1 MKIGIISDTHNNTS
15 NVARARK
22 IFHDKNVSYILHAG
36 DITTP
41 ATAVEFIQLD
51 GAKPIMAFGNCDFDR
66 EIIKDVIEE
75 FGGIC
80 VDCYQGDLH
89 NRKIFMQHN
98 PRNLHDIIDSGQYDL
113 VIYGHTHKQDIRHIA
128 NTLVIN
134 PGSSRDRLLRS
145 DPEIVIVNLE
155 DMSYETVAIK

>member
-1 MKIGIISDTHNNTS
+1 MKIGIISDTHNNS
-15 NVARARK
+15 GNIAKARK
-22 IFHDKNVSYILHAG
+22 IFHDKNVSHILHAG

-51 GAKPIMAFGNCDFDR
+51 GPKPIIAFGNCDFDK

-89 NRKIFMQHN
+89 GRKIFMAHN
-98 PRNLHDIIDSGQYDL
+98 PHNLQKIIDSGEYDL
-113 VIYGHTHKQDIRHIA
+113 VVYGHTHKQDIRQVA
-128 NTLVIN
+128 NTLVVN
-134 PGSSRDRLLRS
+134 PGPSKDRFLRS
-145 DPEIVIVNLE
+145 DPEIVVVNLE
-155 DMSYETVAIK
+155 DMGYETITIK